1 MEEIVKQLKEIV
13 EKYKK
18 NKKINK
24 NDQNNAQQGLE
35 ALLRSPDYVKVAFD
49 FIPNLPPEVSIR
61 AFISAWEG
69 ASVDQRKELMNGL
82 TESNEMKSNAGYFRM
97 IGIVKD
103 LIPKYTEEA
112 IELLVYISLMN
123 TKNGKEAPNKV
134 LAERFRKKLLENR
147 CLLKLPIEKKQ
158 LKEVEISAISA
169 MALCSIVEKR
179 EFTKE
184 DEGLLNDILDW
195 LSAVQ
200 KRVFIGRKVID
211 YIEKVSKDWP
221 EHLQRKCLDLG
232 VIKTLR
238 LKGSEKKLPES
249 SEFVDKAKEHEE
261 VLANKEDVIGYLGKI
276 AKYIE
281 SIERENDSLKKIIK
295 DLRYQLELEKQIRNK
310 KEKEVEKMQAIVNE
324 MNEKVVILE
333 RHKAELQ
340 ESLNAEKR
348 YHEEEVMRLKERI
361 DRECNYVIE
370 EFKGHLYDKLFR
382 YYRDFNTAKNRPSNA
397 QIADYLKSLTE
408 RVFKVLMGTGIN
420 FEKID

>member
-1 MEEIVKQLKEIV
+1 
-13 EKYKK
+13 
-18 NKKINK
+18 
-24 NDQNNAQQGLE
+24 
-35 ALLRSPDYVKVAFD
+35 
-49 FIPNLPPEVSIR
+49 
-61 AFISAWEG
+61 
-69 ASVDQRKELMNGL
+69 
-82 TESNEMKSNAGYFRM
+82 
-97 IGIVKD
+97 
-103 LIPKYTEEA
+103 
-112 IELLVYISLMN
+112 
-123 TKNGKEAPNKV
+123 
-134 LAERFRKKLLENR
+134 
-147 CLLKLPIEKKQ
+147 
-158 LKEVEISAISA
+158 
-169 MALCSIVEKR
+169 
-179 EFTKE
+179 
-184 DEGLLNDILDW
+184 
-195 LSAVQ
+195 VQ

-281 SIERENDSLKKIIK
+281 SIERENDSLKKTIK